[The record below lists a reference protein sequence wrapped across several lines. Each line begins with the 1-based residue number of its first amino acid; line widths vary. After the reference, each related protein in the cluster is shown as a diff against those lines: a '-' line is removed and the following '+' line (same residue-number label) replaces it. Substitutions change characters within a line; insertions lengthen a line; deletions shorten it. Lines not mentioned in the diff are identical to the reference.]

1 LQSLNELLKNKAE
14 IQLNECKS
22 QIGSGALP
30 LDLIRSTA
38 IVITPIARKGD
49 SDASLLRLAAAFRRL
64 PKPVIGR
71 IHDGSLLFDVR
82 CLRDSKEFTSQLF
95 QLDF

>member
-1 LQSLNELLKNKAE
+1 M
-14 IQLNECKS
+14 NECKS

-30 LDLIRSTA
+30 LDLIGSTA
-38 IVITPIARKGD
+38 IVLTPIAKKGD
-49 SDASLLRLAAAFRRL
+49 SDASLVRLAAAFRRL

-71 IHDGSLLFDVR
+71 IRDGSLLFDVR
-82 CLRDSKEFTSQLF
+82 CLREPTEFINQLS